1 MDYTATK
8 ARRTYGSFEIG
19 NARNARRGLSG
30 QILEEKSRL
39 TKLNTADAPR
49 LLSPRL
55 FSYALLQVKTT
66 GIAAQH
72 DGNPLILPILGRQ
85 NPENKNYLENF
96 LKSLKKRLTKQH
108 FSFDDIDG
116 VRLNDPIHIHSYDFT
131 AEDGKLALSLSTRV
145 STDSIGIAKCLGLN
159 AGKKVETENL
169 IRTLE
174 AKLTDL
180 NRLLIE

>member
-108 FSFDDIDG
+108 F
-116 VRLNDPIHIHSYDFT
+116 
-131 AEDGKLALSLSTRV
+131 
-145 STDSIGIAKCLGLN
+145 
-159 AGKKVETENL
+159 NL
-169 IRTLE
+169 LV
-174 AKLTDL
+174 A
-180 NRLLIE
+180 

>member
-8 ARRTYGSFEIG
+8 ARRTYGVFEIG
-19 NARNARRGLSG
+19 NARRGLSG

-85 NPENKNYLENF
+85 NPENKNNLENF

-108 FSFDDIDG
+108 FSNF
-116 VRLNDPIHIHSYDFT
+116 FT
-131 AEDGKLALSLSTRV
+131 
-145 STDSIGIAKCLGLN
+145 
-159 AGKKVETENL
+159 
-169 IRTLE
+169 
-174 AKLTDL
+174 
-180 NRLLIE
+180 

>member
-85 NPENKNYLENF
+85 NPENKNNLENF
-96 LKSLKKRLTKQH
+96 LKSLKKRLTKQQIRQFLYISYIFLSSAAETAKN
-108 FSFDDIDG
+108 FSAFEIFSAFWQS
-116 VRLNDPIHIHSYDFT
+116 PP
-131 AEDGKLALSLSTRV
+131 
-145 STDSIGIAKCLGLN
+145 
-159 AGKKVETENL
+159 
-169 IRTLE
+169 
-174 AKLTDL
+174 
-180 NRLLIE
+180 

>member
-8 ARRTYGSFEIG
+8 ARRTYGVFEIG
-19 NARNARRGLSG
+19 NARRGLSG

-85 NPENKNYLENF
+85 NPENKNNLENF

-108 FSFDDIDG
+108 VQKYKNSLGISALDSAEKASADRCL
-116 VRLNDPIHIHSYDFT
+116 RLNIVTS
-131 AEDGKLALSLSTRV
+131 A
-145 STDSIGIAKCLGLN
+145 
-159 AGKKVETENL
+159 
-169 IRTLE
+169 
-174 AKLTDL
+174 
-180 NRLLIE
+180 

>member
-8 ARRTYGSFEIG
+8 ARRTYGGFEIG
-19 NARNARRGLSG
+19 NARRGLSG

-55 FSYALLQVKTT
+55 FSYAILQVKTT

-85 NPENKNYLENF
+85 NPENKNNLENF
-96 LKSLKKRLTKQH
+96 LKSLKKRLTKQQ
-108 FSFDDIDG
+108 DE
-116 VRLNDPIHIHSYDFT
+116 R
-131 AEDGKLALSLSTRV
+131 KM
-145 STDSIGIAKCLGLN
+145 
-159 AGKKVETENL
+159 
-169 IRTLE
+169 
-174 AKLTDL
+174 
-180 NRLLIE
+180 

>member
-1 MDYTATK
+1 MDNATSK
-8 ARRTYGSFEIG
+8 THRIARTIKDS
-19 NARNARRGLSG
+19 NPRRGLSRK
-30 QILEEKSRL
+30 ILKEKSRL

-108 FSFDDIDG
+108 FRRRFITG
-116 VRLNDPIHIHSYDFT
+116 
-131 AEDGKLALSLSTRV
+131 
-145 STDSIGIAKCLGLN
+145 
-159 AGKKVETENL
+159 
-169 IRTLE
+169 
-174 AKLTDL
+174 
-180 NRLLIE
+180 NRLHKKRAETGIGFRNAKIIFKLSATKRTISCSSSGRQ

>member
-19 NARNARRGLSG
+19 DARRGLSG

-55 FSYALLQVKTT
+55 LSYALLQVKTT

-85 NPENKNYLENF
+85 NPENKNNLENF
-96 LKSLKKRLTKQH
+96 LNLLKNDWQNNI
-108 FSFDDIDG
+108 FDDNY
-116 VRLNDPIHIHSYDFT
+116 VNFVLQ
-131 AEDGKLALSLSTRV
+131 
-145 STDSIGIAKCLGLN
+145 
-159 AGKKVETENL
+159 
-169 IRTLE
+169 
-174 AKLTDL
+174 
-180 NRLLIE
+180 